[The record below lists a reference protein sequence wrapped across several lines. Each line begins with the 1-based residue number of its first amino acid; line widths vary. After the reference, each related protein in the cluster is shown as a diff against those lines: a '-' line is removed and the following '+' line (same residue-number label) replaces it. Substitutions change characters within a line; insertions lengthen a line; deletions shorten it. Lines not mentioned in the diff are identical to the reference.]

1 MIALGVLAAW
11 TARRHLLVALRYAFG
26 KRSGGAADM
35 NEPLPYRLAVFG
47 AAITFV
53 GMVYFGWAAGCR
65 IFFAIL
71 LMGLIVGYYVVWARL
86 RAETGLGFLPFP
98 LEINDAMLIFP
109 TSAFRVREY
118 ITVISTRWA
127 FFPGF
132 GESFEVC
139 TGSAL
144 ESLKVA
150 DVSRINARRLTRA
163 MVVCFLI
170 ALGVAEL
177 VNLTGLYRHG
187 MNVLQSAR
195 SWLMYQAATDGHRIA
210 EPLGAPQ
217 SWDLNGAAAVL
228 AGAAVAATL
237 SVLRLR
243 FWWWPLHPV
252 GYVAAMCWGLHLYYM
267 PFMVGWLAKTLV
279 IRYGGLRVYQTSVP
293 FAIGLVVGDLLNQ
306 AVWAAVTIVTK
317 GSL

>member
-1 MIALGVLAAW
+1 
-11 TARRHLLVALRYAFG
+11 
-26 KRSGGAADM
+26 
-35 NEPLPYRLAVFG
+35 
-47 AAITFV
+47 
-53 GMVYFGWAAGCR
+53 
-65 IFFAIL
+65 
-71 LMGLIVGYYVVWARL
+71 
-86 RAETGLGFLPFP
+86 
-98 LEINDAMLIFP
+98 
-109 TSAFRVREY
+109 
-118 ITVISTRWA
+118 
-127 FFPGF
+127 
-132 GESFEVC
+132 
-139 TGSAL
+139 
-144 ESLKVA
+144 
-150 DVSRINARRLTRA
+150 
-163 MVVCFLI
+163 
-170 ALGVAEL
+170 
-177 VNLTGLYRHG
+177 
-187 MNVLQSAR
+187 
-195 SWLMYQAATDGHRIA
+195 MYQAATDGHRIA